1 MPHLFDPYTV
11 RGVTLRNR
19 VVVSPMCEYSAQ
31 DGLAND
37 WHFVHLGS
45 RAVGGA
51 GLVLTEAAA
60 VTPNGRISPQDLGVW
75 SEKHFEPLVR
85 LNHFMAGQGAVAGVQ
100 LAHAGR
106 KASTYRGF
114 PGEPTGEVKPA
125 DGGWQVVAPS
135 ALPFSKTYPQPK
147 ELTLAEIAG
156 LRAAFVTAAVRSY
169 EAGFRV
175 IELHAAH
182 GYLFHEFLSP
192 LSNQRADQY
201 GGGFENRIRILIET
215 AAEVRAKLP
224 DSAALFVRLSATDWV
239 PGGWDADQTVELARK
254 LKGLGVD
261 LIDVSTAGNVEK
273 AEIPVG
279 PGYQTPFAEKVRRES
294 GIATSAVGL
303 ITDPA
308 QADHI
313 VRTGQADLVMLAR
326 ELLRDPYWPLHAA
339 EALGHAT
346 TWPAQYL
353 RAAPKGATARVATGS
368 ASLN

>member
-1 MPHLFDPYTV
+1 MAHLFDPAIC

-19 VVVSPMCEYSAQ
+19 IVVSPMCEYSSV
-31 DGLAND
+31 DGFAND
-37 WHFVHLGS
+37 WHLVHLGS

-60 VTPNGRISPQDLGVW
+60 VVPEGRISPADLGVW
-75 SEKHFEPLVR
+75 DQKHFELWER
-85 LNHFMAGQGAVAGVQ
+85 INHFMAGQGAVPGIQ

-106 KASTYRGF
+106 KASTHSPFSGQS
-114 PGEPTGEVKPA
+114 GEAPPQA
-125 DGGWQVVAPS
+125 GGWQTVAPS
-135 ALPFSKTYPQPK
+135 PLKFAANYPQPRQMT
-147 ELTLAEIAG
+147 EVDIAAV
-156 LRAAFVTAAVRSY
+156 REAFVTAAVRSHD
-169 EAGFRV
+169 AGFRV

-192 LSNQRADQY
+192 LSNQRTDQY
-201 GGGFENRIRILIET
+201 GGSFENRTRLVRET
-215 AAEVRAKLP
+215 AAAVRAKIP
-224 DSAALFVRLSATDWV
+224 ESAALFVRLSATDWT
-239 PGGWDADQTVELARK
+239 PGGWDPDQTVELARH

-261 LIDVSTAGNVEK
+261 LIDVSSGGNVEK

-279 PGYQTPFAEKVRRES
+279 PGYQTPFAERVRREAD
-294 GIATSAVGL
+294 IATSTVGL

-326 ELLRDPYWPLHAA
+326 ELLRDPYWPVHAA

-346 TWPAQYL
+346 SWPQQYL
-353 RAAPKGATARVATGS
+353 RAAPKGSTPRAP
-368 ASLN
+368 L